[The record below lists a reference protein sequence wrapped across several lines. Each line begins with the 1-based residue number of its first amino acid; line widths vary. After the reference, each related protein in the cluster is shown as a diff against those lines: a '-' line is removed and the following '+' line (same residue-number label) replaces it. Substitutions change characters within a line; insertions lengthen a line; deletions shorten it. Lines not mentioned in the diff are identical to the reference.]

1 MLVDGREPAAV
12 GVAPLVGVEHP
23 APGGLEL
30 HNPRIR
36 STSLLLK
43 GKVRWSKRL
52 EGRFRGVRPLPPFLE
67 SHGGLVNTRRMLDGK
82 PRHGGERSG
91 CRWMTGAPGGPP
103 QVLVPGTGWVTV
115 ASQAITAV
123 GFPVV
128 VAGFLLWY
136 VVFKFGTT
144 IEVIGRQM
152 QANADLAGKLIQ
164 TEQLTLVEL
173 QKQTQELHEQTQLI
187 RLTYERKRAEP

>member
-1 MLVDGREPAAV
+1 
-12 GVAPLVGVEHP
+12 
-23 APGGLEL
+23 
-30 HNPRIR
+30 
-36 STSLLLK
+36 
-43 GKVRWSKRL
+43 
-52 EGRFRGVRPLPPFLE
+52 
-67 SHGGLVNTRRMLDGK
+67 
-82 PRHGGERSG
+82 
-91 CRWMTGAPGGPP
+91 MTGAPGGPP
-103 QVLVPGTGWVTV
+103 QVVVPGTGWVTV